1 MDYFWADEE
10 IIFLGYHL
18 LHKLW
23 KDPKYDR
30 MSLDTD
36 FGSAIDRNYYPY
48 KLGLL
53 EKLPSETDGIANS
66 WHNLEFEQLCD
77 MIRTQNIPEAIDIL
91 FALFD
96 LSGES
101 IDNLLQFIKKTKQ
114 RTHDDNGVHSFA
126 LPVNKQLG
134 ISFVSSNSMSKEDLE
149 GRTTAYAH
157 IRKYISKTDKWIGL
171 GSYLYSPNIVD
182 CIYYDSNPWEY
193 NEEDEQACA
202 NFRNRHNTKLFSIN
216 RHKKIGRN
224 DPCPC
229 GSGKKYK
236 KCCGR

>member
-23 KDPKYDR
+23 RDPKYDR

-66 WHNLEFEQLCD
+66 WHNPEFEQLCD

-126 LPVNKQLG
+126 LPIDKQLG

-157 IRKYISKTDKWIGL
+157 IRKYISKADKWIGL

-193 NEEDEQACA
+193 NEEDEQACT
-202 NFRNRHNTKLFSIN
+202 NFRNKHNTKLFSIN

-229 GSGKKYK
+229 GSGLKYK
-236 KCCGR
+236 KCCGK

>member
-18 LHKLW
+18 LNKLW
-23 KDPKYDR
+23 RDPKYDR

-53 EKLPSETDGIANS
+53 EKLPSETDDIANS
-66 WHNLEFEQLCD
+66 WRNPEFEQLCNE
-77 MIRTQNIPEAIDIL
+77 ISSKGIPGAIDIV

-101 IDNLLQFIKKTKQ
+101 RNDLLRYIKETKQ
-114 RTHDDNGVHSFA
+114 KTHDDIGVHSFA
-126 LPVNKQLG
+126 MPIDKQLG
-134 ISFVSSNSMSKEDLE
+134 ISFVSSNSMSKGDLE
-149 GRTTAYAH
+149 SRTTVYAH
-157 IRKYISKTDKWIGL
+157 IRKYISKADKWIGL
-171 GSYLYSPNIVD
+171 GSYLHSPNIVD

-193 NEEDEQACA
+193 NEQDEQASSD
-202 NFRNRHNTKLFSIN
+202 FRNRHNTKFLSIN

-229 GSGKKYK
+229 GSGLKYK
-236 KCCGR
+236 KCCGK